1 MKPKL
6 ARLRR
11 PKALARPFNPNISAI
26 FSYKG
31 KKKKPANQ
39 QKKEKKIKKESM
51 NPQWKSKAKRGN

>member
-1 MKPKL
+1 
-6 ARLRR
+6 
-11 PKALARPFNPNISAI
+11 LARPFNPNISAI

-39 QKKEKKIKKESM
+39 QKKEKKRKKESM